1 MVKADKNSIRRD
13 VTFDE
18 AFIWIVL
25 LTLIAVFSTKIDT
38 FVYSG
43 LAETILAVIAVSIY
57 LATKGSARKF
67 GLSFSLYTL
76 KWLGIFVLTFGTFY
90 GIILLIALLTT
101 DSEVIEKGYLSTN
114 YVLSMVLFSPIA
126 EEILFRGF
134 LFRALRK
141 HFHFIFALFVSAL
154 LFMGMHMVWGNIGM
168 QNLNHFFGGIVFALI
183 YAKTRSIFAAMILHS
198 LGNTAL
204 ILLEIIF

>member
-1 MVKADKNSIRRD
+1 MVNVEIKNSERRD

-18 AFIWIVL
+18 ALIWIAL
-25 LTLIAVFSTKIDT
+25 LTLIALFATEIDK
-38 FVYSG
+38 FVYAG
-43 LAETILAVIAVSIY
+43 FAQLILSVIAVSIF
-57 LATKGSARKF
+57 LATRGSARKF
-67 GLSFSLYTL
+67 GFFFSLHSL
-76 KWLGIFVLTFGTFY
+76 KWLGIFVLTIGTFY
-90 GIILLIALLTT
+90 GILLLVAFLTVG
-101 DSEVIEKGYLSTN
+101 SEVIANGYLSTN

-141 HFHFIFALFVSAL
+141 HFPFLLALIVSAI
-154 LFMGMHMVWGNIGM
+154 LFMVMHQVWGNIGL

-183 YAKTRSIFAAMILHS
+183 YAKTRSIFAAIILHS

-204 ILLEIIF
+204 ILIGCF